1 MTAVLLWVRI
11 ELRRRAR
18 SLTVLALLVALAS
31 GTVMASV
38 AGAIR
43 GSTSLDRLLENSRPV
58 DAVALPNDPKFDWE
72 PIRRLP
78 EVAALATLAVSGF
91 QVDGISMDAVG
102 FPPADGEM
110 LRTVERPA
118 VLKGRL
124 YNPHRVDEVVVSPG
138 FPKRYGKGVGDH
150 LTLHLATP
158 RQMDRIQIEGTDTNA
173 SAGRLRGPVIRATI
187 VGVVR
192 SYFLAERPGQVPSV
206 LATPEV
212 MRRYPKNILGAK
224 HTTYVNALV
233 RLKNGAAD
241 VPRFRKD
248 LARVTGRDDI
258 DVWNMAERVSHD
270 RHVVRFES
278 VSLLAFGLAALVAAV
293 FLVGQLL
300 ARYASVVADELR
312 VLRAMGMTPR
322 QAGAAAG
329 ATPGLAALAGALLGA
344 VAAVVAS
351 RWMPIAAGAR
361 FEPAPGLDVDW
372 RVLAPGVVLVAAAA
386 WAGTSAAAWLALAAD
401 RVAPSPRRS
410 AVGLAAGRAG
420 LPVPVVVGV
429 RFALE
434 PGRGRSAVPVRPAL
448 VGAVVGTLGVLAAFT
463 FSAGV
468 NDAARHP
475 ERFGLTFQLAI
486 YAGFDDHE
494 IAGKP
499 ERTRAAAKAVAGDPK
514 VASVTDTF
522 DSVAVVNGEP
532 VATWSYGPV
541 GAGRLPT
548 VLTEGRMPSN
558 GREVVLAP
566 SSAERAG
573 AGVGDG
579 VDVVGRD
586 ENHKGTFK
594 VTGIGFLPEGPHNTY
609 HEGAWITPGAN
620 RQLFGSQFAF
630 HALMVQLH
638 HTRPA
643 LDRASERAL
652 NKEGARL
659 AGVGSKAMH
668 APAAMGVTLLEP
680 PQQAAEV
687 REVRALPV
695 VLGLFL
701 LVLAMGAV
709 GHELATAVRR
719 RGHDV
724 AVLRALGMT
733 RVQCRLLVFTQATT
747 LALIGL
753 AFGVPLGVATGR
765 TLWRAVA
772 ASTPLDYRPPLALW
786 ALLLAGP
793 LAVAAANLL
802 ATRPGRSAARLKV
815 GQVLRAE

>member
-11 ELRRRAR
+11 ELRRRAP

-72 PIRRLP
+72 PIRKLP
-78 EVAALATLAVSGF
+78 EVAALATFAVSGF
-91 QVDGISMDAVG
+91 QVDGIPVDAVG
-102 FPPADGEM
+102 FPPGDGEM

-118 VLKGRL
+118 VLEGRV
-124 YNPHRVDEVVVSPG
+124 YDPHRVDEVVVSPG
-138 FPKRYGKGVGDH
+138 FPEKYGKGVGDH
-150 LTLHLATP
+150 LTLRLATP
-158 RQMDRIQIEGTDTNA
+158 GQLDRIQTEGSDGSD

-192 SYFLAERPGQVPSV
+192 SYWLSVGPGQGPGL

-258 DVWNMAERVSHD
+258 DVWNRAEQAAHD

-278 VSLLAFGLAALVAAV
+278 ASLLAFGLAALVAAL

-300 ARYASVVADELR
+300 ARYASVAAEELR

-322 QAGAAAG
+322 QAGAGAG
-329 ATPGLAALAGALLGA
+329 AAAGLAALVGALLGA

-351 RWMPIAAGAR
+351 QWMPIAAGAR
-361 FEPAPGLDVDW
+361 FEPNPGLDVDW

-410 AVGLAAGRAG
+410 AVARAAGRLG

-448 VGAVVGTLGVLAAFT
+448 VGAVVGLLGVLAAFT

-468 NDAARHP
+468 NDAAQHP
-475 ERFGLTFQLAI
+475 ERFGVTFQLGV
-486 YAGFDDHE
+486 YAGFNSHE

-499 ERTRAAAKAVAGDPK
+499 ERTRTGAKAVAGDPK
-514 VASVTDTF
+514 VASVTDTL
-522 DSVAVVNGEP
+522 DSIAVVNGEP
-532 VATWSYGPV
+532 VATWSCGPV
-541 GAGRLPT
+541 GVGRLPT
-548 VLTEGRMPSN
+548 VLTQGRMPRN
-558 GREVVLAP
+558 AREVVLAP
-566 SSAERAG
+566 TSAERAG
-573 AGVGDG
+573 AGVGDR

-586 ENHKGTFK
+586 ENHKGAFK
-594 VTGIGFLPEGPHNTY
+594 VTGIGFVPEGPHNAY
-609 HEGAWITPGAN
+609 HQGAWITPGGH
-620 RQLFGSQFAF
+620 RQLFGSGYKF
-630 HALMVQLH
+630 HLLLIQLDH
-638 HTRPA
+638 ARPA
-643 LDRASERAL
+643 VDHASEQAL
-652 NKEGARL
+652 NKEGTRL
-659 AGVGSKAMH
+659 AKVASKAMH
-668 APAAMGVTLLEP
+668 VPAAMDISAVQP
-680 PQQAAEV
+680 PDEAAEV

-701 LVLAMGAV
+701 LVLAIGAV
-709 GHELATAVRR
+709 GHALATAVRR
-719 RGHDV
+719 RRHDV

-772 ASTPLDYRPPLALW
+772 ASTPLDYQPPLAVW

-793 LAVAAANLL
+793 LAVVAANLL
-802 ATRPGRSAARLKV
+802 ATWPGRRAARLKV